1 MYLGR
6 GACGSALEIGFI
18 VSHFLAFSSWLSEP
32 ALVFDSSSRFEWGC
46 VKAHIPRLGQPAV
59 GTDINEALPP
69 TERSCKGLG
78 RAGHQYA
85 WGGSLGGA
93 ECC

>member
-6 GACGSALEIGFI
+6 GACGSALEIDLI
-18 VSHFLAFSSWLSEP
+18 VSHFLAFSSWLSEL
-32 ALVFDSSSRFEWGC
+32 ALVFDSPSRFELGC
-46 VKAHIPRLGQPAV
+46 VKVHTPCLGQPEV

-69 TERSCKGLG
+69 TNVVVGAWVGQRHDYG
-78 RAGHQYA
+78 